1 MSELTI
7 YQSLRNGGLS
17 AAGAC
22 AMLGNWDAESCLIPS
37 NVEDRCTLGDFDYT
51 YAVDVGT
58 ISRYQFKV
66 DAYGYG
72 LAQWTYP
79 TRKEGLYDLAKSKN
93 VSISDEAMQLEF
105 CLMELHTDEFI
116 NLYKYLCTTDDLPE
130 ATKRICAEYERP
142 AVNNFAVRINA
153 AQKFFN
159 EFALNDNGEYSDP
172 DDEPP
177 QFDIIHSEYPRTFL
191 HLEYGDGCKARGYK
205 PDPAIKAWQNLLL
218 CWGFDVGSYGADGE
232 FGNDTLK
239 ATKEWQA
246 YAQKVGAD
254 VEVNGVVDEDD
265 WLAIVEVEA

>member
-1 MSELTI
+1 MSEQTI
-7 YQSLRNGGLS
+7 YQALRNGGLS
-17 AAGAC
+17 PAGAC

-105 CLMELHTDEFI
+105 CLMELHADEFI

-142 AVNNFAVRINA
+142 AVNNFATRINS
-153 AQKFFN
+153 AQRFFN
-159 EFALNDNGEYSDP
+159 LLANDEGSFDSPPVETHADETCTVDVRVLHKGCLGRDVFMLQCGLNDMNFTCG
-172 DDEPP
+172 
-177 QFDIIHSEYPRTFL
+177 
-191 HLEYGDGCKARGYK
+191 
-205 PDPAIKAWQNLLL
+205 
-218 CWGFDVGSYGADGE
+218 VADGD
-232 FGNDTLK
+232 FGVN
-239 ATKEWQA
+239 TKEAVCELQRK
-246 YAQKVGAD
+246 YNLTPNGIAD
-254 VEVNGVVDEDD
+254 KAVWEIILNKG
-265 WLAIVEVEA
+265 